1 MTSIEDDNSNALRN
15 STLVDRLALEQT
27 ALLQPRH
34 RHIRP
39 SSRTINPQSLPPPPQ
54 QQQPLPP
61 QENDDSNFR
70 LEETLTIAPELP
82 KSILRASPKYT
93 TTQSTIRM
101 APTNAPP
108 TAVVP
113 TRNQAASLDDV
124 HDHLNNSTNVDNVDN
139 VDDDRM
145 DRSNSNLINCN
156 SADEQLPPVVV
167 VQERVIEKQSS
178 RRRRRH
184 HPATLTHPSTGIHVN
199 TTSCN
204 PTDSCNNRS
213 VEGYVPRYYHHHRD
227 HHSPPSMLPYGSPHV
242 TIPTTTNS
250 NHHDD
255 SDTNV
260 VMGMNHELQNHAT
273 TSSSDDHV
281 QHHERED
288 DMYDQLH
295 EKEDHIEDDASLPPL
310 IFNSLYDMMEMA
322 GSLPSSTT
330 TSQPTS
336 TMKSTTAT
344 SATTNNCDRPR
355 VVEVRHQGQNCPVDC
370 CCPQTMYVDVR
381 VHIYIHCKYYMCKYR
396 KRDV

>member
-1 MTSIEDDNSNALRN
+1 MTSIEDDNSNALGN
-15 STLVDRLALEQT
+15 STLVDRLAPEQT

-39 SSRTINPQSLPPPPQ
+39 LLRTINPQSLPPPQQQQ
-54 QQQPLPP
+54 QQQPPPP
-61 QENDDSNFR
+61 QQNDDSNFR
-70 LEETLTIAPELP
+70 IEETLTIAPELP

-101 APTNAPP
+101 TPTPP

-113 TRNQAASLDDV
+113 TRTQAASLDDV
-124 HDHLNNSTNVDNVDN
+124 HNHLNNSNNVDIVDN
-139 VDDDRM
+139 DRM
-145 DRSNSNLINCN
+145 DRSNSNLISCN
-156 SADEQLPPVVV
+156 SADEQLLPVVV

-184 HPATLTHPSTGIHVN
+184 HHHPITLTHPSTDSHVN

-204 PTDSCNNRS
+204 PTNTSRNNRS
-213 VEGYVPRYYHHHRD
+213 VEGYVPRCHHHHD
-227 HHSPPSMLPYGSPHV
+227 HHSPQSMLPYGSQHV

-255 SDTNV
+255 PDTNV
-260 VMGMNHELQNHAT
+260 VMGMHHSLQNHAT
-273 TSSSDDHV
+273 TSSSD
-281 QHHERED
+281 ERED
-288 DMYDQLH
+288 DMDHHLH

-322 GSLPSSTT
+322 GKLPSSTT
-330 TSQPTS
+330 TSQPTG
-336 TMKSTTAT
+336 TMKSTTT
-344 SATTNNCDRPR
+344 TITTTNNCDRPR

-396 KRDV
+396 KREV